1 MIKTIVALFGLV
13 FCLFCLWTAGQI
25 GLSRLSS
32 IYAANAGQLEAADT
46 ATRLTPSDPEAHL
59 IRAALL
65 KADNRFDEAIHE
77 YEQAAALRARDYVL
91 WLEVG
96 LARDQA
102 EDEGGAIEAFK
113 EAVALAPDY
122 AEPHWQLGNAL
133 LRSGRMDEAFQ
144 EMRRAAQSNQTLL
157 PQLIDLAWN
166 IYQADVSS
174 VEQAVQPQNPP
185 ARLALA
191 RFAARHG
198 KALEGARIFRTVE
211 NLSEED
217 RREFLKELLSAK
229 QFKIAY
235 EVWLTIPGRSASH
248 STSGFT
254 DGGFE
259 EQIDLEDQGFGWQ
272 IARNL
277 ASVRASLDR
286 AEPHHG
292 GSSLRLDL
300 SGDPPPAAPLI
311 SQLILVEPGARYR
324 LRFAARTEELV
335 TGGLPLIT
343 ITDSSGTDAQLLA
356 HSDPLQPK
364 TAPWQDYT
372 LEFAAGQGTRA
383 VLITLQRQ
391 SCTSSP
397 CPVFGSLWLDDFSIE
412 KL

>member
-1 MIKTIVALFGLV
+1 VRKNSSPTYERVIKTIAALFGLV
-13 FCLFCLWTAGQI
+13 FCLFCLWTTGQI

-32 IYAANAGQLEAADT
+32 TYAANTGQLEAADA

-65 KADNRFDEAIHE
+65 KADNRFGEAIHE

-122 AEPHWQLGNAL
+122 AEPRWQLGNAL

-157 PQLIDLAWN
+157 HQLIDLAWN
-166 IYQADVSS
+166 IYQGDVSS
-174 VEQAVQPQNPP
+174 VEQAIQPQNAS

-198 KALEGARIFRTVE
+198 RALEGAGIFRTIE

-229 QFKIAY
+229 QFNIAY
-235 EVWLTIPGRSASH
+235 EVWLAIPGRSTGH

-259 EQIDLEDQGFGWQ
+259 EQINLEDQGFGWQ

-286 AEPHHG
+286 AQRHSP
-292 GSSLRLDL
+292 
-300 SGDPPPAAPLI
+300 
-311 SQLILVEPGARYR
+311 Y
-324 LRFAARTEELV
+324 
-335 TGGLPLIT
+335 
-343 ITDSSGTDAQLLA
+343 LA
-356 HSDPLQPK
+356 TH
-364 TAPWQDYT
+364 
-372 LEFAAGQGTRA
+372 
-383 VLITLQRQ
+383 
-391 SCTSSP
+391 
-397 CPVFGSLWLDDFSIE
+397 FG
-412 KL
+412 